1 MKAVINLKTIA
12 TFAELP
18 CKISH
23 ATPYEVNFHLS
34 LEHATPELM
43 NALSKMEDVSV
54 YFFTDFVSIRVPRN
68 LVDLLAYVD

>member
-1 MKAVINLKTIA
+1 MKAIINLKTIA

-34 LEHATPELM
+34 REHATPELM
-43 NALSKMEDVSV
+43 NTLSKMEEVSV
-54 YFFTDFVSIRVPRN
+54 FFYSDFVSVRVPRN